1 MSDTTKIRFALRI
14 DHDKRRAEFC
24 EVGTR
29 TPIVAVQTLSNASL
43 AEVCREA
50 AAYFLEKAGEYDNN
64 FQFCG
69 KKELDEQI
77 RRMTSGRFI
86 FSAQAQ

>member
-1 MSDTTKIRFALRI
+1 MSDTTKIGFALRI

-43 AEVCREA
+43 AEV
-50 AAYFLEKAGEYDNN
+50 
-64 FQFCG
+64 
-69 KKELDEQI
+69 
-77 RRMTSGRFI
+77 
-86 FSAQAQ
+86 